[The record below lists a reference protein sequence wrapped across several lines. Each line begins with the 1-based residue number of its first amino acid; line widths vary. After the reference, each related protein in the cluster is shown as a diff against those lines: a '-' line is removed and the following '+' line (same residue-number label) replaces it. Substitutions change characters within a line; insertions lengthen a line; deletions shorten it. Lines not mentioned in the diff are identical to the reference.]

1 MAQPKMKN
9 LALSLT
15 LALIALAKAGAEPV
29 RTSRVSPVCELIDT
43 NLISILSRDDSP
55 ALNAQ
60 LEKGL
65 SPNKE
70 YGGTGC
76 MPEELSLPLLR
87 YAITFKAESCV
98 RLLLDRGASVTRP
111 DAFNKI
117 AIQWAEEEGTP
128 RIADM
133 VERANMDTNLVSGLE
148 ITNVI
153 MRLFPPGSL
162 VVPPADVP
170 LVVVFDEGK
179 DFGRELEAIAGAFP
193 WTNNY
198 SMLRITTNS
207 PFPVFEYQMNSY
219 GGEKNFGGG
228 LSRHR
233 GFYIITNSWSWD
245 R

>member
-9 LALSLT
+9 QTLSLI

-43 NLISILSRDDSP
+43 NLISILLRDDSP

-98 RLLLDRGASVTRP
+98 RHLLDRGASVTRP

-153 MRLFPPGSL
+153 MRLFPPVRLSFR
-162 VVPPADVP
+162 PPT
-170 LVVVFDEGK
+170 
-179 DFGRELEAIAGAFP
+179 FP
-193 WTNNY
+193 WWWFSTRERTSGENGKQ
-198 SMLRITTNS
+198 SPAPSPGRTITVCCASRRIAHS
-207 PFPVFEYQMNSY
+207 PSSNT
-219 GGEKNFGGG
+219 K
-228 LSRHR
+228 
-233 GFYIITNSWSWD
+233 
-245 R
+245 